1 MSTTPFTLQYQP
13 KSITSSRVVT
23 KISSY
28 RVHTTSRQGIKRLG
42 ISFGST
48 FLLFSNKSSRGPL
61 CQQPGKI
68 PGPRL
73 LMTNLLKRLLE
84 SKIIHAS
91 GSYMNLCHL
100 HVTYQCTSKHSGEGR
115 GGEGRGGEGRG
126 GEGRTW
132 RERGTHP
139 REAGLFCRDNFRTH
153 CTDTWYL
160 VNTWS
165 ELFKR
170 SIKLS
175 SEYWPKLFKSW
186 IALPTG

>member
-1 MSTTPFTLQYQP
+1 MMSTTPFTLQYQP
-13 KSITSSRVVT
+13 TSITSSRVVT

-28 RVHTTSRQGIKRLG
+28 RVDTTSRRGIKQLG
-42 ISFGST
+42 ISFGSI

-68 PGPRL
+68 PSPRL
-73 LMTNLLKRLLE
+73 LMTTLLKRLLE

-115 GGEGRGGEGRG
+115 GGEGRGGERLARKRYISTG
-126 GEGRTW
+126 
-132 RERGTHP
+132 
-139 REAGLFCRDNFRTH
+139 AGLVCRNDFRTD

-175 SEYWPKLFKSW
+175 SEYWAQLFKSCMDSTIHW
-186 IALPTG
+186 KTL